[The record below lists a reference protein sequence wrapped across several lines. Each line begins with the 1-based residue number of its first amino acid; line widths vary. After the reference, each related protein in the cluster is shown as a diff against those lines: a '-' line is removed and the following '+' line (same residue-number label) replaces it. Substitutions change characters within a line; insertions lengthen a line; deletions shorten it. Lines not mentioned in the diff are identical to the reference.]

1 MPIPEHP
8 FSAAL
13 FLLLA
18 AVALSIYLL
27 HRRAPFLLWA
37 CSWALVLAIPF
48 VEDPAGYPWI
58 WPFFAFGA
66 AALLVL
72 GAVVWEAD
80 DERAAAA
87 PPLAAVAILALVLA
101 AALYAIDRPRSPG
114 PVITAGALAAGGIVS
129 GWLLF
134 RRARWEA
141 PIGAVV
147 TGLGLVTWGWMLAL
161 ERIWERSIFGPWP
174 LSAQDAAAAVIV
186 VGMIVL
192 AAELARA
199 GTWRASDLELLLE
212 EDPNMIFVVRQGAV
226 VFANRALRARS
237 GRTLAQWRDKD
248 PLRFLRTGDREE
260 AAEMLA
266 RLRRGEVA
274 PGFEIDFLDARGQAV
289 PVIVHAHP
297 IEWRGAPAWR
307 YELVDITERRETE
320 REVRE
325 MMKELQ
331 RMNAAL
337 ENSNRLQAEFLS
349 NTSHEL
355 KTPLTSIIANAEVLE
370 YEMCGPVNDE
380 QRRVLANISRNSQH
394 LLKMISSLLA
404 YASQREGGD
413 ILRPQEVA
421 IGMLLETVVETV
433 RPLLEESGLE
443 VDLDV
448 DAGLPAC
455 TVDPEKIYRVYLN
468 LIENAIKFSPTGVIR
483 VGAHLVDGEMEG
495 SVSDQGIGIPPDMLE
510 AVFQPFRQADASP
523 TRSYG
528 GVGLGLAICR
538 HLVELHGGR
547 IWAESE
553 PGGGATI
560 RFRLPC

>member
-1 MPIPEHP
+1 MPIPDTP

-27 HRRAPFLLWA
+27 HRRVPFLLWA
-37 CSWALVLAIPF
+37 CSWALVLAIPL
-48 VEDPAGYPWI
+48 VENPAGYPWI
-58 WPFFAFGA
+58 WPILAFGT

-72 GAVVWEAD
+72 GAIVWEAD
-80 DERAAAA
+80 DERAAPA

-114 PVITAGALAAGGIVS
+114 PVLTAGALAAGGIVT

-161 ERIWERSIFGPWP
+161 ERIWARSIFGPWP

-212 EDPNMIFVVRQGAV
+212 EDPNMIFVVRLGAV

-266 RLRRGEVA
+266 RLRKGELV

-433 RPLLEESGLE
+433 RPLLEESDLK

-455 TVDPEKIYRVYLN
+455 SVDPEKIYRVYLN
-468 LIENAIKFSPTGVIR
+468 LIENAIKFSPSGVIS

-510 AVFQPFRQADASP
+510 AIFQPFRQADASP

-528 GVGLGLAICR
+528 GVGLGLAICK

-553 PGGGATI
+553 RGGGTTI